1 MSKTDPDPAEALS
14 ETFPRTYDQWMA
26 DPEGTLLTLNQIDLD
41 SEATRAHHGEMLSKA
56 LGAPSD
62 AACHQQPW
70 NALTEIL
77 DKAPFSGRVDQYDE
91 LNERFLADRLLKR
104 LLVHEIQ
111 MICAQEVEP
120 VQVAREVR
128 NVIVSAYWIFRR
140 HEQAWTLIEALRM
153 LDWFAD
159 TRGCFCPIG
168 GHLID
173 RETPALRRFLA
184 KGRTYER

>member
-1 MSKTDPDPAEALS
+1 MSTTVSDPEEAPF
-14 ETFPRTYDQWMA
+14 EVFPRTYEQWMA
-26 DPEGTLLTLNQIDLD
+26 DPKGTLLILNQIDLD
-41 SEATRAHHGEMLSKA
+41 SESTRAHHGEMLA
-56 LGAPSD
+56 NGLGAPAD

-91 LNERFLADRLLKR
+91 IDERFLVDQLLKR
-104 LLVHEIQ
+104 LLVHEIR

-120 VQVAREVR
+120 MRVAGEVR
-128 NVIVSAYWIFRR
+128 NVIVSAYWFFRR
-140 HEQAWTLIEALRM
+140 HEQAWMLIEALRM

-159 TRGCFCPIG
+159 TRGCFCPTG

-184 KGRTYER
+184 GRRPYER